1 MTIKNINK
9 YQYFINVWIVVP
21 QNLCQRAT
29 LQLFPVQKFFVQKQ
43 VSWHLLRIMHVRN
56 INDRIQNALWIL
68 IPGKEI

>member
-1 MTIKNINK
+1 MEN
-9 YQYFINVWIVVP
+9 YFSKFVP
-21 QNLCQRAT
+21 KSNLAIISFSGIFCSK
-29 LQLFPVQKFFVQKQ
+29 P